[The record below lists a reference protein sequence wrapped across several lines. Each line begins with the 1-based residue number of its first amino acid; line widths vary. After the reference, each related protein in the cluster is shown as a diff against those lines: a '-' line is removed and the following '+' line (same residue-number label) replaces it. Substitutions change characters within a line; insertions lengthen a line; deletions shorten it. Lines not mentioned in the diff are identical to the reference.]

1 MGNPVVV
8 VSGSSILGLLV
19 MWIYLAR
26 IYGEVRAIR
35 REMEL
40 NRLESER
47 REKAQ

>member
-1 MGNPVVV
+1 MNHEQI

-35 REMEL
+35 R
-40 NRLESER
+40 RI
-47 REKAQ
+47 EKDK